1 MAQTHP
7 VNLWGALTAKLASQ
21 QLVIGLLSL
30 TVVLLG
36 STLAWEHLR
45 GTPMYFIPPGGPGL
59 AQPGV
64 IGDGVATAYA
74 SRWLTA
80 RYTFTPATIKATH
93 AEIGATLHPS
103 LTLTFEAQA
112 KREALLVKEAQL
124 ATQLQVRGATV
135 SRRTQAHVTVT
146 VDGIR
151 TVWIGGQQVREEVI
165 QAEITVAPWYARGD
179 PAGLLVLRA
188 TMTPVLSVSGA

>member
-21 QLVIGLLSL
+21 QLVMGLLSL
-30 TVVLLG
+30 AVVVLG

-80 RYTFTPATIKATH
+80 RYTFTPATLKATH

-103 LTLTFEAQA
+103 LTLPFEVQA
-112 KREALLVKEAQL
+112 KREAVLVKEAHL
-124 ATQLQVRGATV
+124 ATQLQVREATV
-135 SRRTQAHVTVT
+135 SRRALGQVTVT
-146 VDGIR
+146 LDGIR
-151 TVWIGGQQVREEVI
+151 TVWIGGQQVREEPI
-165 QAEITVAPWYARGD
+165 KAEMTLAPWYSRGD
-179 PAGLLVLRA
+179 PVGLVVLQA
-188 TMTPVLSVSGA
+188 TMTPVLSVSGS